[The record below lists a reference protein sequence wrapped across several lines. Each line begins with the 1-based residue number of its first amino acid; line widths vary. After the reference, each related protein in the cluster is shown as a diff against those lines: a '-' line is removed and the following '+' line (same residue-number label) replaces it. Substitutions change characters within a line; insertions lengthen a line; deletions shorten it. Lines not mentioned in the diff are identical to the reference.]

1 MKAEEI
7 AEMIQNTDLDED
19 CPVEKT
25 IDLLAGKWTT
35 KIIYQLLMN
44 NVLRFGEFKKNIPE
58 ITNAMLSSTLK
69 ELEGK
74 GIITRK
80 QYNEV
85 PLRVEYSLTE
95 AGQAMLPIFLE
106 MGKWGIDYLK

>member
-1 MKAEEI
+1 MELEDISAKIE
-7 AEMIQNTDLDED
+7 NTDLNED

-35 KIIYQLLMN
+35 RIIYQLLMN
-44 NVLRFGEFKKNIPE
+44 DVLRFGEFKRNIPE

-74 GIITRK
+74 GIINRK

-85 PLRVEYSLTE
+85 PLRVEYSLTD
-95 AGQAMLPIFLE
+95 AGKAMLPIFME
-106 MGKWGIDYLK
+106 MGKWGINYLK